1 MRTGAPSREERNEAQ
16 PRIWHNAL
24 SLQDCRAAVEAMARS
39 AAITGPVLR
48 RSEDVVDLGMRSC
61 SEHLLALEWSKPVVT
76 AMREVARKTIE
87 DEGWRRVAM
96 DGPKF
101 CSYAE
106 RGLFRAHRDSSDD
119 PLDPAVVR
127 HRRLSIVCLLNDAT
141 PHDGLPSFD
150 GGALVLYVP
159 RPDGTLVPENI
170 RLEAGSIVTFRSDV
184 LHEVRPVRTGVRYS
198 AVAWL
203 YDVDDSNSGEEKR

>member
-1 MRTGAPSREERNEAQ
+1 MRTGTPGREERTETQ

-24 SLQDCRAAVEAMARS
+24 SPQDCRAAVEAMAQS
-39 AAITGPVLR
+39 TAVTGPVLR
-48 RSEDVVDLGMRSC
+48 RSNDVVDLSMRSC
-61 SEHLLALEWSKPVVT
+61 SEHLLAPERSDPIVT
-76 AMREVARKTIE
+76 AMREVARKAIE
-87 DEGWRRVAM
+87 DEGWRRVAL

-127 HRRLSIVCLLNDAT
+127 RRRLSIVCLLNDAT
-141 PHDGLPSFD
+141 PRDGLRSFD
-150 GGALVLYVP
+150 GGALVVYVP
-159 RPDGTLVPENI
+159 RPNGTVAPENI
-170 RLEAGSIVTFRSDV
+170 RLEAGSAVTFRSDL
-184 LHEVRPVRTGVRYS
+184 LHEVRPVRAGVRYS

-203 YDVDDSNSGEEKR
+203 YDVDDSSSMEKR